1 MEHTAEWK
9 IQLFLFEH
17 ENGSTAKVVLDTGVT
32 TLRGEGHAG
41 QHSEGRPTPEIDTEL
56 AAGRALVD
64 LGNRLTQIGSTDAEG
79 AAVTAAIRAV
89 G

>member
-9 IQLFLFEH
+9 IKLFLFEH
-17 ENGSTAKVVLDTGVT
+17 DNGSTAQVVLDTGAN

-41 QHSEGRPTPEIDTEL
+41 QHSDGRAIPEIDTEL
-56 AAGRALVD
+56 AAGRALID
-64 LGNRLTQIGSTDAEG
+64 LGNRLTQIGTADAAD
-79 AAVTAAIRAV
+79 AAVTAAVRAI

>member
-9 IQLFLFEH
+9 IKLFLFEH

-41 QHSEGRPTPEIDTEL
+41 QYPDGRTIPEIDTEI

-64 LGNRLTQIGSTDAEG
+64 LGNQLAEIGSADAVDAPVG
-79 AAVTAAIRAV
+79 TAIRDI

>member
-9 IQLFLFEH
+9 IKLFLFEH
-17 ENGSTAKVVLDTGVT
+17 DNGSTAQVVLDTGVT
-32 TLRGEGHAG
+32 TLHGEGHAG
-41 QHSEGRPTPEIDTEL
+41 QYPDGRMAPEIDTEI

-64 LGNRLTQIGSTDAEG
+64 LGERLTQIGQSDAAD
-79 AAVTAAIRAV
+79 AAVQAAVRVV

>member
-9 IQLFLFEH
+9 IKLFLFEH
-17 ENGSTAKVVLDTGVT
+17 DNGSTAQVVLDTGVT

-41 QHSEGRPTPEIDTEL
+41 QYPDGRAVPEIDTEL
-56 AAGRALVD
+56 AAGRALID
-64 LGNRLTQIGSTDAEG
+64 LGNRLTQIGTADAAD
-79 AAVTAAIRAV
+79 AAVKAAVRAI